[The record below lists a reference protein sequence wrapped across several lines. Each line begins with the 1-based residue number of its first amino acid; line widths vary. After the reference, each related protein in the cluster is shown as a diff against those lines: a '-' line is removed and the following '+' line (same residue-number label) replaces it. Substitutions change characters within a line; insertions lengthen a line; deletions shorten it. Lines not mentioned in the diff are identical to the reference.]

1 MLEEKLKVILTAEI
15 KELKK
20 GVQDAKKEISG
31 LDKES
36 QVNAKN
42 LSKGFK
48 AAGVVAAAGLA
59 AIGAAAVATVGA
71 LLQLSD
77 ATKEYRTNQAKLDA
91 AFQTAGASAGTAK
104 EVYNDLY
111 RVLGDEGQ
119 TTEAA
124 NHLAKL
130 TTNQEELA
138 EWTNICQGVYATF
151 GDSLPIENLTEA
163 ANETAKTGELTGG
176 LADALNWAGISE
188 EEFQAK
194 LDATA
199 TEEERA
205 ALIRETLNKE
215 YEEAAANYEKTAE
228 GILKANEAEARYT
241 EAMANLGAAMEPL
254 NTALTNFKAQLA
266 EELVPILQEI
276 MEEHGPAI
284 EEFLTAVAE
293 GIGKAVDFIAEHWEL
308 ISNIAMVVGAIA
320 AALGLYSAA
329 MAVANAVMAVSPITW
344 LVLGISALVAA
355 IALCII
361 YWDEVSAAIG
371 KAWDWIV
378 EKTKAAVDA
387 VVQWFQDLGAKIK
400 GKVDEIKT
408 NVKTKFEEVKA
419 AIVEKVEN
427 AVQNVKDKFE
437 NMKNGVK
444 EKLEAAKAVV
454 VAVFDAIKSNIQNKI
469 ESAKTIISNVLSMI
483 KSIITGDFGAAKQSA
498 LNIFNEIK
506 SGIEEKINNARDAVK
521 TAIDKIKGFFN
532 FSWSLPK
539 LKLPRIKITGKFSL
553 DPPSVPKFSISWN
566 KLGGV
571 FDKPTLFGFGNSLQG
586 IGEAGAEAVVPLE
599 NNLEW
604 LDKLAGM
611 LDERMNAHN
620 TPIVLQVD
628 GRTFAQTSI
637 KTINQLTKQTGS
649 LGLNLV

>member
-1 MLEEKLKVILTAEI
+1 MDEKLKVIITAEI
-15 KELKK
+15 DGLKK
-20 GVQDAKKEISG
+20 GVKEAQDSIKGLGDKSKISMKDLKQGFQDAGK
-31 LDKES
+31 
-36 QVNAKN
+36 V
-42 LSKGFK
+42 
-48 AAGVVAAAGLA
+48 AGVGLLA
-59 AIGAAAVATVGA
+59 VGAAVGA
-71 LLQLSD
+71 ATKALLDLSD
-77 ATKEYRTNQAKLDA
+77 ATKEYRTNQAKLTA
-91 AFQTAGASAGTAK
+91 AFETAGASADTAK
-104 EVYNDLY
+104 DVYNDLY
-111 RVLGDEGQ
+111 RVLGDDGQ
-119 TTEAA
+119 ATEAA

-163 ANETAKTGELTGG
+163 ANETAKTGQLTGG
-176 LADALNWAGISE
+176 LADALNWAGVSE
-188 EEFQAK
+188 EEFQKK
-194 LDATA
+194 LDACA

-241 EAMANLGAAMEPL
+241 EAMASLGAAMEPL

-276 MEEHGPAI
+276 MEEHGPTI

-387 VVQWFQDLGAKIK
+387 VVQWFQDLGAQIK
-400 GKVDEIKT
+400 GKVDEINT
-408 NVKTKFEEVKA
+408 NVKNKFEEVKA

-437 NMKNGVK
+437 NMKNAVR
-444 EKLEAAKAVV
+444 EKLNAAKEVV
-454 VAVFDAIKSNIQNKI
+454 MTIFEAIRNHIQIKIETAKSIIQN
-469 ESAKTIISNVLSMI
+469 TLSMI
-483 KSIITGDFGAAKQSA
+483 KSIITGDFTAAKDSA
-498 LNIFNEIK
+498 INIFEAIK
-506 SGIEEKINNARDAVK
+506 KGIQDKINNARDAVK
-521 TAIDKIKGFFN
+521 TAIDKIRGFFN

-539 LKLPRIKITGKFSL
+539 LKLPRISISGKFSL
-553 DPPSVPKFSISWN
+553 DPLQVPKFSISWN

-571 FDKPTLFGFGNSLQG
+571 FDKPTLFGFGDSLQG

-611 LDERMNAHN
+611 LDERMNGHN

-628 GRTFAQTSI
+628 GKTFAQTSI